1 MSAPILSPPPVAE
14 APPTAPTGR
23 RACRGRPPHPAPATP
38 SRDAKQRAAVIL
50 EVLAGARTPRDAA
63 AALGLSLS
71 RYYLLEAQGLRGL
84 LATCEP
90 APRGRP
96 RDDAQRVATLE
107 RDCQRWQRECARQQ
121 ALLRAAQRS
130 LGLAAPAP
138 PPPVKQ
144 AGKKRRRPAVRALQV
159 VARWRADDPPAG
171 ADAAPAPS

>member
-1 MSAPILSPPPVAE
+1 MSAPILPTPLRTDGE
-14 APPTAPTGR
+14 APPAVPTR
-23 RACRGRPPHPAPATP
+23 RGRPPRALPAAP

-71 RYYLLEAQGLRGL
+71 RYYLLEEQGLRGL
-84 LATCEP
+84 LAACEP
-90 APRGRP
+90 SPRGRP

-138 PPPVKQ
+138 PPVKQ

-159 VARWRADDPPAG
+159 VARLRAEEPAPG